1 MPHAP
6 FRTLLTG
13 VMMLVVALQCAG
25 CATVPAAPPA
35 TGGSPATHAAFA
47 GNAGELVALVFISG
61 ECPIANAMMPDLKAV
76 AAEARARG
84 VRFIAVH
91 PTPWATERSIA
102 EHAATFGI
110 AGAFDIVLDSRQEI
124 AAAVGATVTP
134 EGALLRLDGRG
145 GFERLYLGRVNDLYA
160 AVGRRRAAP
169 TSNDLATAIRAAH
182 EGRAVPSP
190 APHAIGCFIEYSPS
204 SPPPSQ
210 R

>member
-1 MPHAP
+1 MRLSL
-6 FRTLLTG
+6 RTALLAG
-13 VMMLVVALQCAG
+13 ALIASSGAALAEPVSLAQALAQGAEKSPRVAEG
-25 CATVPAAPPA
+25 
-35 TGGSPATHAAFA
+35 
-47 GNAGELVALVFISG
+47 
-61 ECPIANAMMPDLKAV
+61 KAKAD